1 MTWMWTNSCP
11 PCIMMSE
18 EAEDELHC
26 EVHHHFRDKT
36 SHVCYESHK
45 NNYSEEL
52 LTVLHPE
59 CEILYID
66 IVLD

>member
-1 MTWMWTNSCP
+1 
-11 PCIMMSE
+11 MMSE